1 MAELTYKECAEKCA
15 EKANA
20 TLETLKEALRTRDLD
35 AYATTKKILNEQV
48 QSLNKALCNVA
59 FAEFMAAENPY
70 VAAIDRFSIDAYRI
84 KEETSKEDGAILSV
98 KLDKRQSRINLANFT
113 SFAGT
118 LSKDW
123 INKAAQL
130 LSLLQLRETEVFALK
145 PEDLAKKSYFF
156 ISAAKR
162 KMEGETPDSNT
173 QIVRTL
179 QSIID
184 ELIGPTYRCTN
195 HDIAFIQECAFQFD
209 AKAKAG
215 LKSMNEKAFQ
225 TVMLSVAYRCLKGE
239 TYKVK
244 NQKLPSLEN

>member
-1 MAELTYKECAEKCA
+1 MAELTYRECAEKCEA
-15 EKANA
+15 AAKA
-20 TLETLKEALRTRDLD
+20 TLGIMKEALKTRDLD
-35 AYATTKKILNEQV
+35 AYATAKTKLNEQV
-48 QSLNKALCNVA
+48 QDFNKALCNVA
-59 FAEFMAAENPY
+59 YAEFMEEENPY
-70 VAAIDRFSIDAYRI
+70 AAAIERFSVDSYRI
-84 KEETSKEDGAILSV
+84 KEATSKEDGTLRDV
-98 KLDKRQSRINLANFT
+98 ELDKRSSRINLAKFT

-145 PEDLAKKSYFF
+145 PEELAKKSYFF

-184 ELIGPTYRCTN
+184 ELIGPAYRCTN